1 MPVASTVAPS
11 GAVDLIRRVFK
22 HLQTVEDFL
31 DVPTENLRVPI
42 AENAIRIAAELS
54 LRVPDPH
61 TEELARR
68 MCRVMW
74 PEERADPP
82 AEFWAT
88 DLGGDI
94 AWHIGYPKD
103 DVPMWAAAAVL
114 GVNRVT
120 TWRIQRN
127 WGKAATLT
135 AGRLRDLVRERANT
149 NGASTH
155 GG

>member
-1 MPVASTVAPS
+1 MPVAPSTVTPS
-11 GAVDLIRRVFK
+11 GAVDLIRRVFE

-31 DVPTENLRVPI
+31 DVPTEHLRLPI
-42 AENAIRIAAELS
+42 AEHAIRIAAELS
-54 LRVPDPH
+54 LRHPDPH
-61 TEELARR
+61 TERLARR
-68 MCRVMW
+68 MCRIMW
-74 PEERADPP
+74 PEERTDPP

-88 DLGGDI
+88 DLGADI

-103 DVPMWAAAAVL
+103 DVPKWAAAAVL

-120 TWRIQRN
+120 TWRIRQ
-127 WGKAATLT
+127 GQPPLT
-135 AGRLRDLVRERANT
+135 AARLRDLVRERANT